1 LKLLALSS
9 FNHTAG
15 RRFLPFG
22 ITTISKWLGD
32 YFESYDSR
40 GFTMRHT
47 TLVSTTIIPCLCAT
61 AFIAA
66 PASATPVGV
75 GQLQFGGT
83 PIAMTSGSGVGN
95 DGYYMNTT
103 TGPGAKQ
110 LLIGIKAHEYRN
122 GNNPAGTST
131 VSSLYGGGS
140 WLNVNGTT
148 GAYTGFTG
156 VSTVDVPS
164 WWAGLPAN
172 SAMKWGF
179 TWSITL
185 DGARP
190 AAGAISMNMQIT
202 RPNGQVSTIVTSQD
216 VGTDFSA
223 GNMAWQQNW
232 NVGYLAGCSG
242 QANDVGDWK
251 IKITAFS
258 GETTYGQQEITVT
271 ANAIPAPG
279 AAALIGLAGLVAGR
293 RRRN

>member
-1 LKLLALSS
+1 
-9 FNHTAG
+9 
-15 RRFLPFG
+15 
-22 ITTISKWLGD
+22 
-32 YFESYDSR
+32 
-40 GFTMRHT
+40 MRHA
-47 TLVSTTIIPCLCAT
+47 TLVSTSILSCLCAT

-83 PIAMTSGSGVGN
+83 PIAMTSGTGVGN
-95 DGYYMNTT
+95 DGYYMNTS
-103 TGPGAKQ
+103 TGPSSAQ

-122 GNNPAGTST
+122 GNMPAGSST

-148 GAYTGFTG
+148 GAYSALAG
-156 VSTVDVPS
+156 VAVNTPS
-164 WWAGLPAN
+164 WNPNAP
-172 SAMKWGF
+172 SWGF

-185 DGARP
+185 NGLRP
-190 AAGAISMNMQIT
+190 AGGAISMNLQIT
-202 RPNGQVSTIVTSQD
+202 RPDLQVVTVVASQD

-232 NVGYLAGCSG
+232 NLGYLGVYG
-242 QANDVGDWK
+242 NGVDANTVGDWK
-251 IKITAFS
+251 IKITTFS
-258 GETTYGQQEITVT
+258 GSTTYGQQEITVT

-279 AAALIGLAGLVAGR
+279 AAALIGLAGMVATR

>member
-1 LKLLALSS
+1 
-9 FNHTAG
+9 
-15 RRFLPFG
+15 
-22 ITTISKWLGD
+22 
-32 YFESYDSR
+32 
-40 GFTMRHT
+40 
-47 TLVSTTIIPCLCAT
+47 
-61 AFIAA
+61 
-66 PASATPVGV
+66 
-75 GQLQFGGT
+75 
-83 PIAMTSGSGVGN
+83 
-95 DGYYMNTT
+95 
-103 TGPGAKQ
+103 
-110 LLIGIKAHEYRN
+110 
-122 GNNPAGTST
+122 

-148 GAYTGFTG
+148 GAYTGFAG
-156 VSTVDVPS
+156 QAVDRPS
-164 WWAGLPAN
+164 WWAGFPAN
-172 SAMKWGF
+172 SATSWGF

-185 DGARP
+185 DGLRP

-202 RPNGQVSTIVTSQD
+202 RPNGQVSTVVASQD

>member
-1 LKLLALSS
+1 MQ
-9 FNHTAG
+9 N
-15 RRFLPFG
+15 
-22 ITTISKWLGD
+22 
-32 YFESYDSR
+32 
-40 GFTMRHT
+40 T
-47 TLVSTTIIPCLCAT
+47 TLVSTTILSCLCAT

-83 PIAMTSGSGVGN
+83 PIAMTSGTGVGN
-95 DGYYMNTT
+95 DGYYMNTSA
-103 TGPGAKQ
+103 GPSSAQ

-122 GNNPAGTST
+122 GNMPAGSST

-148 GAYTGFTG
+148 GAYSALAG
-156 VSTVDVPS
+156 VAVNTPS
-164 WWAGLPAN
+164 WNPNAP
-172 SAMKWGF
+172 SWGF

-185 DGARP
+185 NGLRP
-190 AAGAISMNMQIT
+190 AGGAISMNLQIT
-202 RPNGQVSTIVTSQD
+202 RPDLQVVTVVASQD

-232 NVGYLAGCSG
+232 NLGYLGVYG
-242 QANDVGDWK
+242 NGVDANTVGDWK
-251 IKITAFS
+251 IKITTFS

-279 AAALIGLAGLVAGR
+279 AAALIGLAGMVATR

>member
-1 LKLLALSS
+1 
-9 FNHTAG
+9 
-15 RRFLPFG
+15 
-22 ITTISKWLGD
+22 
-32 YFESYDSR
+32 
-40 GFTMRHT
+40 MQHT
-47 TLVSTTIIPCLCAT
+47 TLVSTTILSCLCAT

-75 GQLQFGGT
+75 GQLQFSGT
-83 PIAMTSGSGVGN
+83 PIAMTSGTGVGN
-95 DGYYMNTT
+95 DGYYMNTSA
-103 TGPGAKQ
+103 GPSSAQ

-122 GNNPAGTST
+122 GNNPAGSST

-148 GAYTGFTG
+148 GAYTGFAG
-156 VSTVDVPS
+156 QAVDRPS
-164 WWAGLPAN
+164 WWAGFPAN
-172 SAMKWGF
+172 SATSWGF

-185 DGARP
+185 DGLRP
-190 AAGAISMNMQIT
+190 ATGAISMNMQIT
-202 RPNGQVSTIVTSQD
+202 RPNGQVSTVVASQD

-279 AAALIGLAGLVAGR
+279 AAALIGLAGIVAGR